1 MKKTIIA
8 ASIAAVVAAPA
19 AFADL
24 KISGN
29 VIAEYVT
36 TDGASDL
43 MTNNDIN
50 LTAKEDL
57 GNGLTATAKL
67 NNAYD
72 DGTQGS
78 GDMSVSL
85 SGDFGA
91 VTLGRIE
98 GFQEGAF
105 DAFVNVDAAH
115 DGDIEGFISEAGF
128 GRSERAMYVSPSFNG
143 LQLGVTMQDN
153 GDDIDGAST
162 EVMATYSN
170 AGLKVM
176 AGISDVDGGNEY
188 QNVAVSYKMGGLEL
202 RAMHRS
208 VDRPAVAPAAF
219 SLTDNVGAHAAADV
233 VAAAALVLAG
243 DAANGDTI
251 NLADGGNATINT
263 AVQARAADS
272 VDTNFLGA
280 KYAMGNNTISFGH
293 LDDDLTGK
301 HNVIGFA
308 HSMSKSTTVYAS
320 FVSAEDSED
329 DNSVI
334 GIAQKF

>member
-29 VIAEYVT
+29 VYAEYVT
-36 TDGASDL
+36 TDGESDL

-98 GFQEGAF
+98 GLQEGKF

-115 DGDIEGFISEAGF
+115 DGDIEGMITGGAFA
-128 GRSERAMYVSPSFNG
+128 RSERAMYVSPSFNG
-143 LQLGVTMQDN
+143 LQLAVTMQDN

-176 AGISDVDGGNEY
+176 AGISDIDGGNEY
-188 QNVAVSYKMGGLEL
+188 ENIAVSYKMGDLEV

-208 VDRPAVAPAAF
+208 VDVPAVAAANAVQGVF
-219 SLTDNVGAHAAADV
+219 NADGTVTAAKEAVDAAD
-233 VAAAALVLAG
+233 AYS
-243 DAANGDTI
+243 NDT
-251 NLADGGNATINT
+251 T
-263 AVQARAADS
+263 
-272 VDTNFLGA
+272 FLGG
-280 KYAMGNNTISFGH
+280 KYKMGNNTISFGY
-293 LDDDLTGK
+293 LDDDATGK

-308 HSMSKSTTVYAS
+308 HSLSKKTTVYAS
-320 FVSAEDSED
+320 FLSAEDNAD

-334 GIAQKF
+334 GISQKF

>member
-29 VIAEYVT
+29 VYAEYVT

-43 MTNNDIN
+43 MTNNDLN
-50 LTAKEDL
+50 VTAKEDL

-91 VTLGRIE
+91 LTLGRIE
-98 GFQEGAF
+98 GFQEGKF

-115 DGDIEGFISEAGF
+115 DGDIEGQITGGAFA
-128 GRSERAMYVSPSFNG
+128 RSERAMYVSPSLNG
-143 LQLGVTMQDN
+143 LQLAVTMQDN

-176 AGISDVDGGNEY
+176 AGVSDIDGGDEY
-188 QNVAVSYKMGGLEL
+188 ENIAVSYKMGDLEV
-202 RAMHRS
+202 RAMQRT
-208 VDRPAVAPAAF
+208 VDI
-219 SLTDNVGAHAAADV
+219 TTTGDN
-233 VAAAALVLAG
+233 
-243 DAANGDTI
+243 DT
-251 NLADGGNATINT
+251 T
-263 AVQARAADS
+263 
-272 VDTNFLGA
+272 FLGG
-280 KYAMGNNTISFGH
+280 KYKMGNNTISFGH
-293 LDDDLTGK
+293 LDDDATGK

-308 HSMSKSTTVYAS
+308 HSLSKKTTVYAS
-320 FVSAEDSED
+320 FLSADDSAD

-334 GIAQKF
+334 GVSQKF